1 MGVLGLS
8 QKTYIEKALKKFSM
22 QACNPM
28 PAPIVKGDKFGN
40 FQSLQNQYEIDQMK
54 SVPYA
59 SAIGILM
66 YAQVCTCPHLSFV
79 IGMLDRCQKNSG
91 KSHWNG
97 IKKALRYIQDT
108 KGLMLMYER
117 SDSLQIMRDVWILI
131 NLR

>member
-1 MGVLGLS
+1 
-8 QKTYIEKALKKFSM
+8 
-22 QACNPM
+22 
-28 PAPIVKGDKFGN
+28 
-40 FQSLQNQYEIDQMK
+40 MK

-59 SAIGILM
+59 SAIGILI

-79 IGMLDRCQKNSG
+79 IRMLDRCQKNSG

-117 SDSLQIMRDVWILI
+117 SDSLQIMRDAWILI
-131 NLR
+131 NLHQVMYSNLHVELYHGVAPRRVLLCHL